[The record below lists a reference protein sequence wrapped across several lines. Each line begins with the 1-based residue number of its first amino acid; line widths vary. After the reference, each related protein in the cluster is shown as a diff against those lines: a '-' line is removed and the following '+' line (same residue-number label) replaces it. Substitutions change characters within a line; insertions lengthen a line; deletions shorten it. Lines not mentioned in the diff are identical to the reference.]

1 MTEITLSFGMMKDIP
16 DDVIKSI
23 MTFAHFG
30 VGSMEIES
38 PASRFAHVS
47 KTWNRLYQEA
57 TNESSFET
65 KELRRITQ
73 GMTIRTCPRTTTGAG
88 GVETILDCWEKVKGV
103 PPWWTSSY
111 VFEGGFWDDKNALS
125 SDFLYDVLT
134 GHDTHGPFY
143 IAEGRTPP
151 TLMINF
157 DRPITIRAVCFWAR
171 NKPRL
176 VYCFKEG
183 LPGSTPFH
191 LPLHFGSPKN
201 TLHIPKA
208 PFKKKVF
215 GKSDPLAYAKVVGQ
229 AMPQGRTAPAYY
241 LEQFDLPTI
250 LPEPITVNVGES
262 FGIRILASQER
273 GWVGINNLLIFE

>member
-1 MTEITLSFGMMKDIP
+1 MNDIP
-16 DDVIKSI
+16 DDAIKSI

-30 VGSMEIES
+30 VGPMEIES

-47 KTWNRLYQEA
+47 KKWCRLYRQA
-57 TNESSFET
+57 TNESLFKT
-65 KELRRITQ
+65 KELRRVTQ
-73 GMTIRTCPRTTTGAG
+73 GMTIRTCPGTATGAG

-111 VFEGGFWDDKNALS
+111 VFEGGFWDDKT
-125 SDFLYDVLT
+125 DVWT
-134 GHDTHGPFY
+134 DNGPFY
-143 IAEGRTPP
+143 VAQGRAAPA
-151 TLMINF
+151 LLIDF
-157 DRPITIRAVCFWAR
+157 DRPVTIRAVVFWAR

-176 VYCFKEG
+176 VYCFKRG
-183 LPGSTPFH
+183 PLGSH
-191 LPLHFGSPKN
+191 IISPKN
-201 TLHIPKA
+201 TLQIPKA
-208 PFKKKVF
+208 PFKKEVF
-215 GKSDPLAYAKVVGQ
+215 FQNDPVAYAKIVGQ
-229 AMPQGRTAPAYY
+229 AMPQGRAAPAYY